1 MFAVAATAAATLAA
15 AAVAAVASM
24 AAQSYYVPRI
34 STAGPVNP
42 PLPLLIIVG
51 LKRNP
56 GTKPINI
63 FLSVIFLFWA

>member
-1 MFAVAATAAATLAA
+1 MFAVAAGTAATL

-56 GTKPINI
+56 GTNPINI
-63 FLSVIFLFWA
+63 FLPVTKT